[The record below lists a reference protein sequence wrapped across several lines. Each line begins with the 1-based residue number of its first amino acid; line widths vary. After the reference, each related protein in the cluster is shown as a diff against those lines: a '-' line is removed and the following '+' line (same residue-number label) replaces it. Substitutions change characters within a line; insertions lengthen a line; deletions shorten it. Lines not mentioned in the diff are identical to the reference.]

1 MFSCECCDYTSDRAP
16 NVYRHMSKVHV
27 GYELTEVECEK
38 CKKMVNTVEKDHH
51 DSKCTGLHVL
61 QCPKCLQ
68 MFENKQQ
75 KSAHK
80 KKYGDIDC
88 STTTIVNTNSH
99 NNNITIGTQIIV
111 QGGGDSLKQVLDFA
125 SAQNTGYI
133 ITHLQGNPAEI
144 QMAHKL
150 GDSTLHQALTSISY
164 YTGPPETRNI
174 KRMDPRNSIA
184 KVVSDGKIIRTP
196 IDAVLDTTEKR
207 NREIANDPSIKQLL
221 TKDMDAVL
229 LPIPVSDKE
238 WRRQRMAGRA
248 VMENKGGYKS
258 QVKERIP
265 STPPEDSVPPKTLAT
280 LVLEAMDSLPSE
292 CLRMVEFNKDLE
304 QALHSVFLLACNQFT
319 FVGNEWWTSV
329 PDNPSWMLCEK
340 APALIKKTLHDTQ
353 QLAIDKLLSL
363 KHEVPNSSPEFNRLR
378 LMSDCL
384 CRFNIEPS
392 VQDVIDKLQNP

>member
-1 MFSCECCDYTSDRAP
+1 MFYCECCDYKSDRAP
-16 NVYRHMSKVHV
+16 NVYRHMSKMHADYV
-27 GYELTEVECEK
+27 LTDVECEK
-38 CKKMVNTVEKDHH
+38 CSKLICAVEKQHH

-88 STTTIVNTNSH
+88 STTTIVNTSNSH

-111 QGGGDSLKQVLDFA
+111 QGGGESLKQVLDFA
-125 SAQNTGYI
+125 SSQNTGYI

-174 KRMDPRNSIA
+174 KRMDPKNSIA
-184 KVVSDGKIIRTP
+184 KVVAEGKFSRTP
-196 IDAVLDTTEKR
+196 ISTVLDTAEKR
-207 NREIANDPSIKQLL
+207 NIAIANDPSIKKLL
-221 TKDMDAVL
+221 TKDMNAVL
-229 LPIPVSDKE
+229 LPLPVTDKE
-238 WRRQRMAGRA
+238 WRCQRMARRA
-248 VMENKGGYKS
+248 VMENKGTYTS
-258 QVKERIP
+258 EVKERIP
-265 STPPEDSVPPKTLAT
+265 SGPPPDAVLPKAVAT
-280 LVLEAMDSLPSE
+280 MILEVMDTLPSE

-329 PDNPSWMLCEK
+329 PDNAAWMLCEN
-340 APALIKKTLHDTQ
+340 APKLIKETLHSSQ
-353 QLAIDKLLSL
+353 QLAIDKLLTL
-363 KHEVPNSSPEFNRLR
+363 KREVSEGTEFNRLR
-378 LMSDCL
+378 SMSDCL
-384 CRFNIEPS
+384 CRFNIAPS
-392 VQDVIDKLQNP
+392 VQDVIDRLQDP